1 MKNKILALAA
11 AALAVSGVASVPAYA
26 GQTAAEKG
34 AARLAKLIE
43 GRTAGTPVK
52 CVSAF
57 DSSKIQVIDG
67 TAIVY
72 DAGKTV
78 YVGRPTDPK
87 VLDRNDVLVTK
98 RTGSQF
104 CANDSMRMVDRS
116 NGFTTG
122 VVFLDNFVPYTKE
135 G

>member
-1 MKNKILALAA
+1 MKNGTLALAA
-11 AALAVSGVASVPAYA
+11 AALAVSGTVALPAHA

-34 AARLAKLIE
+34 EARLAKMIE
-43 GRTAGTPVK
+43 GRTPGKPVK
-52 CVSAF
+52 CVSAM
-57 DSSKIQVIDG
+57 DSNRLKVIDE

-72 DAGKTV
+72 DAGRTV
-78 YVGRPTDPK
+78 YVARPTDPR

-98 RTGSQF
+98 RYGSQF
-104 CANDSMRMVDRS
+104 CVNDSMRMVDRM

-122 VVFLDNFVPYTKE
+122 VVFLEDFVPYTKE